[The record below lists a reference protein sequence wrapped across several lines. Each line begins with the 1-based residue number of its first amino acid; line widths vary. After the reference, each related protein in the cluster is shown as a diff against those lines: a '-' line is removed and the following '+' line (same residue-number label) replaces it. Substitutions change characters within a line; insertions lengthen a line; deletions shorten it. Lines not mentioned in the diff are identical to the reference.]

1 MKKHCPIFVFFL
13 LLVYSATAQNPF
25 IKNYTSADGLPTNKI
40 IDVCQDSEGFLWF
53 ATDAGVIRF
62 DGSNFVNLTKEDGL
76 SDNIVISIK
85 EDSSKR
91 LWFFN
96 LNGTLNYLFKNK
108 IYNAEN
114 APFLNELKTNFF
126 LFNFYEDA
134 DSTLYFYNSI
144 SEIYAVKNN
153 EFVDYKQL
161 GFNNQTDQGLFYVN
175 KSTKNRFLFWS
186 ARGVYEYKNLD
197 ESIILHNK
205 PTAIQ
210 KVFFKDKNECISL
223 DHLGNI
229 DFFKNTEISQK
240 DVLHSESQFINSI
253 VIDKN
258 DYVWVATYDK
268 GVYCY
273 ANNKILLHLDITQAV
288 RLLIDK
294 ENNIWVT
301 SENNGIYKINPEI
314 LKSKYFNTK
323 NFDDEGIRKLARA
336 NSGGIWATNGES
348 LFLFLNNELFP
359 GKIETTANILN
370 NIYQLKNNTIL
381 TNGVGT
387 ELFVIKNVKVDYL
400 SQTIKSGSE
409 HKLNYI
415 LKKIAIDTIHQKL
428 YSFINDKLTWV
439 DFNVSYDDYVLAIKT
454 GRIQNVFMDRKN
466 HLIINSSKNYLLK
479 NDSLYYIDFLEPFNG
494 QTITSH
500 IILDAE
506 NEVFNIIGNNIYIEN
521 NGNIIEL
528 IKGLKTQIDYRIKDF
543 AYDGKTLFFFTTKTI
558 YFIQNPLNAITN
570 EAVELNH
577 FNIEFNNISDLYI
590 EDSTLYV
597 ASNDGLTLMPIKDF
611 VNAGA
616 YPPKPYFN
624 HAELNDEDVDIQ
636 NSPIKFKSKKRLS
649 IEFASLN
656 YSLSPSNYAYMME
669 GVDENWVQGKETKV
683 VYLNLAPGNYIFKVK
698 ARKNRENF
706 SEVIELPIR
715 VQPTFFQQTFTKIIL
730 FLILIGSIFLIVRY
744 FYKRKIKRKETDAL
758 LITLEHKALQSMMNP
773 HFIFNA
779 LGSIQRYLLENK
791 AVEASTYLSQFAR
804 LIRQNMNSLNSNFI
818 SVDNE
823 VERLRN
829 YIDLEKLRMNNT
841 FSYQIEVD
849 DKLDGY
855 EVCIP
860 SMIVQPFVENA
871 IWHGISSI
879 KEKGMIKILFK
890 YRDEKSILVF
900 VEDNGIGI
908 KNTKIFSKSG
918 RGLNMAVAI
927 TKKRLK
933 LIGERQNVGSEITSK
948 DLFQG
953 TPQPGTQIKIVVPVV
968 IGEI

>member
-1 MKKHCPIFVFFL
+1 MKKHCPIFFFFL
-13 LLVYSATAQNPF
+13 LLIYSTTAQNPF
-25 IKNYTSADGLPTNKI
+25 VKNYTSANGLPTNKI
-40 IDVCQDSEGFLWF
+40 IGCCQDSEGFLWF
-53 ATDAGVIRF
+53 GTDAGVIRF

-76 SDNIVISIK
+76 SDNIVMRIK

-108 IYNAEN
+108 IYNAKN
-114 APFLNELKTNFF
+114 APFLNELKTNFY
-126 LFNFYEDA
+126 LFNFYEDV
-134 DSTLYFYNSI
+134 DSTLYFYNSV

-153 EFVDYKQL
+153 EYVDYKQL
-161 GFNNQTDQGLFYVN
+161 GFNNQTDKGLFYVS
-175 KSTKNRFLFWS
+175 KSAKNRFLFWS

-197 ESIILHNK
+197 ESLILHQT
-205 PTAIQ
+205 PITIQ
-210 KVFFKDKNECISL
+210 KVFQKNKNECICL

-229 DFFKNTEISQK
+229 DFFKGTKLSQK
-240 DVLHSESQFINSI
+240 DVFHAESQFINSI
-253 VIDKN
+253 ALDKN
-258 DYVWVATYDK
+258 GYVWLATYDK
-268 GVYCY
+268 GIYCY
-273 ANNKILLHLDITQAV
+273 ANNKILLHLDITQALS
-288 RLLIDK
+288 LLIDK

-314 LKSKYFNTK
+314 LKSKFFDSSNFN
-323 NFDDEGIRKLARA
+323 DEGIRKLASA
-336 NSGGIWATNGES
+336 NGGGIWATNGES
-348 LFLFLNNELFP
+348 LFLIRNKELFP
-359 GKIETTANILN
+359 EKIKTLANILN
-370 NIYQLKNNTIL
+370 NIYQLKNNSIL
-381 TNGVGT
+381 TYGVGT
-387 ELFVIKNVKVDYL
+387 ELYILENVKVNY
-400 SQTIKSGSE
+400 QTETIKIGSQY
-409 HKLNYI
+409 KLNYI
-415 LKKIAIDTIHQKL
+415 LKKFAIDTVNQKL
-428 YSFINDKLTWV
+428 YSFINDKLAWV
-439 DFNVSYDDYVLAIKT
+439 DFDDNFNYSAKPIKT
-454 GRIQNVFMDRKN
+454 GRIKNVFMDRN
-466 HLIINSSKNYLLK
+466 NQLIVNSSRNYVLKNNYLF
-479 NDSLYYIDFLEPFNG
+479 YIDFLEPFNG

-506 NEVFNIIGNNIYIEN
+506 NEVYNIIGNNLYLEN
-521 NGNIIEL
+521 NGNLFEL
-528 IKGLKTQIDYRIKDF
+528 TKGLKTQIDYRIKDL
-543 AYDGKTLFFFTTKTI
+543 AYNGKTLFFFTIKTI
-558 YFIQNPLNAITN
+558 YFIQNPLKAITK

-577 FNIEFNNISDLYI
+577 FNIEFNNISDIYI

-611 VNAGA
+611 VNVEAHR
-616 YPPKPYFN
+616 PKPYFN
-624 HAELNDEDVDIQ
+624 NAKVNDEVVNIQ
-636 NSPIKFKSKKRLS
+636 NLPIKFKSNKRLG

-683 VYLNLAPGNYIFKVK
+683 VYLNLAPGNYTFKVK
-698 ARKNRENF
+698 ARKNREDF
-706 SEVIELPIR
+706 SDAIELPIR
-715 VQPTFFQQTFTKIIL
+715 VQPTFFQQIFTKIIL
-730 FLILIGSIFLIVRY
+730 LLIFIGSIFLMVRY
-744 FYKRKIKRKETDAL
+744 FYKRKIKRKETNAL

-791 AVEASTYLSQFAR
+791 ALEASTYLSQFAR

-818 SVDNE
+818 CVDDE

-829 YIDLEKLRMNNT
+829 YIELEKLRMNNL

-849 DKLDGY
+849 DKLDSY

-879 KEKGMIKILFK
+879 KVDGLIKIQFM
-890 YRDEKSILVF
+890 YRDEKSIVVF
-900 VEDNGIGI
+900 VEDNGVGI
-908 KNTKIFSKSG
+908 KNAKTFSKSG

-933 LIGERQNVGSEITSK
+933 LIGERQNVDSEITSK
-948 DLFQG
+948 NLLHG

-968 IGEI
+968 NGEI